1 MDLEECKRQAAD
13 TAERCTAYHCDWSDP
28 SGSLHIANAGQIAP
42 LQTRCFAE
50 NKQYYTPKACP
61 ACPVPD
67 PIVLDGVPIK
77 YEMQSF
83 AQPYEQCRTP
93 EDDYND
99 AIKARNLWGQRG
111 KQTLD
116 ERPVYKRCLPDKV
129 MLTRTGTPQSLDGIA
144 ETAENIRSIPEESEL
159 LGLGRLHTEGDTA
172 TQDLSGRQV
181 CAEKRMM
188 SKAHPTAGLIEVYG
202 ATSVQ
207 PDLYSRQLYSSDDP
221 ALNSNFKRP
230 LPFRNMTKS
239 RMNTNRVQ

>member
-1 MDLEECKRQAAD
+1 
-13 TAERCTAYHCDWSDP
+13 
-28 SGSLHIANAGQIAP
+28 
-42 LQTRCFAE
+42 
-50 NKQYYTPKACP
+50 
-61 ACPVPD
+61 
-67 PIVLDGVPIK
+67 
-77 YEMQSF
+77 MQSF

-188 SKAHPTAGLIEVYG
+188 SKAHPTAGLLEVYG
-202 ATSVQ
+202 ATSVA